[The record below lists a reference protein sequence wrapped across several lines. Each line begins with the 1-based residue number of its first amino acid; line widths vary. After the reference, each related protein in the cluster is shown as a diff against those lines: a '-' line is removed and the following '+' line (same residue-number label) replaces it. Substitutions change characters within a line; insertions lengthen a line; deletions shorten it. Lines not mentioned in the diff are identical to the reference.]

1 MVYLNTIKYLII
13 HGNFRKI
20 TKSIKFYVIDK
31 IKRRN
36 ISSVKNELNIN
47 NCKMKILSKDE
58 GISSEL
64 IIYGV
69 HEPLTTELILSEIK
83 PGMTILDIG
92 SNIGYYAILESNL
105 IGTTGKIYSIEP
117 SPINFKL
124 LEENLKL
131 QKMNNFE
138 IFNLAIGNKNEKLEF
153 LISEKSNWSKI
164 KQDSDIIG
172 KNDTIITVPVKSLNL
187 FCKENNLDKIDL
199 IRMDVEGY
207 EEKIIEGGK
216 EILKKIKPILMI
228 EIHKMY
234 LGKERTIKILKEL
247 NELGYEIKYYYP
259 RIFDTPI
266 IAEKKDIKKISIN
279 ELIMHINKNKAP
291 EAFQLTLIKN

>member
-1 MVYLNTIKYLII
+1 MCGDFGKII
-13 HGNFRKI
+13 
-20 TKSIKFYVIDK
+20 KSIKFYVIDK

-36 ISSVKNELNIN
+36 LTIVKNELNIN
-47 NCKMKILSKDE
+47 NCKMKILSKDK

-69 HEPLTTELILSEIK
+69 HEPLTTKLILSEIK

-131 QKMNNFE
+131 QKMNNFK
-138 IFNLAIGNKNEKLEF
+138 IFNLAIGNKNDKLEF

-164 KQDSDIIG
+164 KEDSDIIG

-187 FCKENNLDKIDL
+187 FCKENNLEKIDL

-216 EILKKIKPILMI
+216 EILKNIKPILMI

-266 IAEKKDIKKISIN
+266 IAEKKDIKKISIE
-279 ELIMHINKNKAP
+279 ELVIQLNKNKAP

>member
-1 MVYLNTIKYLII
+1 
-13 HGNFRKI
+13 
-20 TKSIKFYVIDK
+20 
-31 IKRRN
+31 
-36 ISSVKNELNIN
+36 
-47 NCKMKILSKDE
+47 
-58 GISSEL
+58 
-64 IIYGV
+64 
-69 HEPLTTELILSEIK
+69 
-83 PGMTILDIG
+83 
-92 SNIGYYAILESNL
+92 
-105 IGTTGKIYSIEP
+105 
-117 SPINFKL
+117 
-124 LEENLKL
+124 
-131 QKMNNFE
+131 MNNFK
-138 IFNLAIGNKNEKLEF
+138 IFNLAIGNKNAKLEF

-164 KQDSDIIG
+164 KEDSDIIG

-187 FCKENNLDKIDL
+187 FCKENNLEKIDL

-216 EILKKIKPILMI
+216 EILKNFKPILMI

-266 IAEKKDIKKISIN
+266 IAEKKDIKKISIE
-279 ELIMHINKNKAP
+279 ELVIQLNKNKSP

>member
-1 MVYLNTIKYLII
+1 MVYANTIKYLIMC
-13 HGNFRKI
+13 GDFRKI
-20 TKSIKFYVIDK
+20 IKSIKFYVIDK

-36 ISSVKNELNIN
+36 LTIVKNELNIN
-47 NCKMKILSKDE
+47 NCKMKILSKDK

-69 HEPLTTELILSEIK
+69 HEPLTTKLILSEIK

-131 QKMNNFE
+131 QKMNNFK
-138 IFNLAIGNKNEKLEF
+138 IFNLAIGNKNDKLEF

-164 KQDSDIIG
+164 KEDSDIIG

-187 FCKENNLDKIDL
+187 FCKENNLEKIDL

-216 EILKKIKPILMI
+216 EILKNIKPILMI

-266 IAEKKDIKKISIN
+266 IAEKKDIKKISIE
-279 ELIMHINKNKAP
+279 ELVIQLNKNKAP